1 MKLNNF
7 LENYF
12 PGVST
17 LAPVAINFY
26 DEPTVFHQTVDLNKI
41 ISWPPNIFLILYSI
55 LEYTD
60 KYRLI
65 VSPQEHFSWKKEDLN
80 TVNQLA
86 TQWLGLLKHQIN
98 FLDDRLPFHAGEL
111 KKYISVVFNH
121 ENFNI
126 SVYELLDRR
135 EFAHALFVLFIS
147 VDEAFETLN
156 LCDETDFNIIN
167 RHILIRKLFMNE
179 YENLSDNH
187 GQFGFVTL
195 KSNVPQSGLTINNLT
210 QHLTVIKPSVKPKV
224 VTNTIER
231 NIYNKKSYNVLIL
244 PWPMEI
250 SHEAFL
256 AKEMNNNL
264 EMDEYFG
271 FFEYKPGQDLKPQD
285 FISVLIS
292 AIKRVRH
299 IDLIILP
306 ECSLTVKAFERF
318 QNILFE
324 CFGEKAPS
332 LLAGVYGDDNAYIK
346 NSAKLAF
353 IGESKNFDSFEQK
366 KHHRWF
372 LDKNQLRNYNLSSSL
387 EPNRKWW
394 ENISVSRRNLLT
406 LHTLNGI
413 KLCPLICEDL
423 ARQEPVAQAVRA
435 MGPNLVV
442 CLLLDGPQ
450 LSNRWPGKYA
460 AVLADDPGSS
470 VLSLTALGMTL
481 RATGLGHPP
490 SREVALWSEPGQGSE
505 TLILDD
511 SAAGIVIELEM
522 KDEKMWTMDG
532 RYKTKPVLR
541 KLFHTSISFDNPS
554 QSVNMLKQT
563 LIKELK
569 RGGTL

>member
-1 MKLNNF
+1 MKLSHF

-17 LAPVAINFY
+17 LAPTAINFY
-26 DEPTVFHQTVDLNKI
+26 DEPTVFHQSVDLNKI
-41 ISWPPNIFLILYSI
+41 VSWPPNVFLIIYSI

-65 VSPQEHFSWKKEDLN
+65 VSPQEHFRWKKDDLR
-80 TVNQLA
+80 TVELLA
-86 TQWLGLLKHQIN
+86 SHWLELLTHQID
-98 FLDDRLPFHAGEL
+98 FLDNRPLFNAPEL
-111 KKYISVVFNH
+111 KSYISVVFAH
-121 ENFNI
+121 ENYNV
-126 SVYELLDRR
+126 SVYELLDRT
-135 EFAHALFVLFIS
+135 EFAHALFVLFLS
-147 VDEAFETLN
+147 VDEAFEQLN

-224 VTNTIER
+224 VTNAIER
-231 NIYNKKSYNVLIL
+231 NVYNKKSYNVLIL
-244 PWPMEI
+244 PWPMDI

-256 AKEMNNNL
+256 AKNENNNL
-264 EMDEYFG
+264 EMDDYFG
-271 FFEYKPGQDLKPQD
+271 FFEYRPDQELKSQS
-285 FISVLIS
+285 FISVIIS

-299 IDLIILP
+299 IDLIVLP
-306 ECSLTVKAFERF
+306 ECSLTVRAFERF

-332 LLAGVYGDDNAYIK
+332 LLAGVYGDDNNYIK

-353 IGESKNFDSFEQK
+353 IGESKEFYSFEQK

-435 MGPNLVV
+435 VGPNFVV

-511 SAAGIVIELEM
+511 GAAGIVIELEM

-532 RYKTKPVLR
+532 RYKSKPVLR
-541 KLFHTSISFDNPS
+541 KLFHTSISFDNSS
-554 QSVNMLKQT
+554 QSVSMLKQT
-563 LIKELK
+563 LIKELR

>member
-1 MKLNNF
+1 MKLENF
-7 LENYF
+7 LDNYF
-12 PGVST
+12 PGVAQ
-17 LAPVAINFY
+17 LEPIPINFY
-26 DEPTVFHQTVDLNKI
+26 DEPNVFHQDMDLNNI
-41 ISWPPNIFLILYSI
+41 ISWPPNVFLILYSI

-65 VSPQEHFSWKKEDLN
+65 VSPQDHFRWTRKDLD
-80 TVNQLA
+80 VVKRLSI
-86 TQWLGLLKHQIN
+86 QWLELLTHQVN
-98 FLDDRLPFHAGEL
+98 FLEDRPAFHAPEL
-111 KKYISVVFNH
+111 KKYLSVVFEH
-121 ENFNI
+121 GNFPI
-126 SVYELLDRR
+126 SVYDLLDRS
-135 EFAHALFVLFIS
+135 EFVYALFILLLS
-147 VDEAFETLN
+147 ADEVFETLN
-156 LCDETDFNIIN
+156 LCEEGELNVIN
-167 RHILIRKLFMNE
+167 RHIVIRKLFMNE
-179 YENLSDNH
+179 HENLSDNH

-195 KSNVPQSGLTINNLT
+195 KSNIPQSGLTINNLT
-210 QHLTVIKPSVKPKV
+210 QYLTVIKPSVKPKIV
-224 VTNTIER
+224 INTIKR
-231 NIYNKKSYNVLIL
+231 NVYNKKSYNVLVL

-256 AKEMNNNL
+256 ATQENNTL
-264 EMDEYFG
+264 EMDSYFG
-271 FFEYKPGQDLKPQD
+271 FFEYKPEQDLRLSD

-299 IDLIILP
+299 IDLIVLP
-306 ECSLTVKAFERF
+306 ECSLSVITFEKF
-318 QNILFE
+318 QKFLFE
-324 CFGEKAPS
+324 HFGENAPS
-332 LLAGVYGDDNAYIK
+332 LLAGVYGDDNGYVK

-372 LDKNQLRNYNLSSSL
+372 LDKNQLRNYNLSSAL

-435 MGPNLVV
+435 VGPNLVV

-460 AVLADDPGSS
+460 AVLSDDPGSS

-490 SREVALWSEPGQGSE
+490 SREVALWSEPGRGSE
-505 TLILDD
+505 TLTIDD
-511 SAAGIVIELEM
+511 GGVGIIIELEM

-532 RYKTKPVLR
+532 RHKIKPVLR
-541 KLFHTSISFDNPS
+541 KVIHTSIPFDNS
-554 QSVNMLKQT
+554 SNSVTMLKQS

-569 RGGTL
+569 RGGLL